1 MNNIVQNISLANL
14 SLAFIPVLVV
24 IAIIWRW
31 NMGYKT
37 TIYAIFRMLVQLL
50 LIGYVLTYIF
60 ETNSNYIVI
69 TILIIMLLAA
79 VFLHYAK
86 DSFTESKIVSNN
98 FKS

>member
-31 NMGYKT
+31 NMSYKT

-69 TILIIMLLAA
+69 TILIIMLPAA
-79 VFLHYAK
+79 VFLHSAK
-86 DSFTESKIVSNN
+86 RLIY
-98 FKS
+98 

>member
-1 MNNIVQNISLANL
+1 
-14 SLAFIPVLVV
+14 
-24 IAIIWRW
+24 
-31 NMGYKT
+31 MGYKL

-50 LIGYVLTYIF
+50 LIGYVLTCIF